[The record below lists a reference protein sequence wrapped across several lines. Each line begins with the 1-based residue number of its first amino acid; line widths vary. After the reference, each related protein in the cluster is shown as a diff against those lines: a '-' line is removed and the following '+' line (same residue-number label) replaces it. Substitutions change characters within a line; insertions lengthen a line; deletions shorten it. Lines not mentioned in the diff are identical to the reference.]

1 MPANKKYL
9 TKSPWLRL
17 CKILAGTVGGYAVML
32 SFHLAL
38 SSFLPKGEVVATAII
53 LGYIM
58 WSFLLLWAFVEKN
71 VWRVWLTYVL
81 LTVIFL
87 LPYLLTSSFHYG
99 S

>member
-17 CKILAGTVGGYAVML
+17 AKILAGTVGGYAVML

-38 SSFLPKGEVVATAII
+38 TTVFPKNEVVATAFI
-53 LGYIM
+53 LGYIL
-58 WSFLLLWAFVEKN
+58 WSFLLLWAFVAKN
-71 VWRVWLTYVL
+71 VWRVWLTYIVL
-81 LTVIFL
+81 TIVFL
-87 LPYLLTSSFHYG
+87 LPYLLTSNIIHG

>member
-17 CKILAGTVGGYAVML
+17 SKILAGTIGGYTVMI

-38 SSFLPKGEVVATAII
+38 ATFLPKDVVVATSFI
-53 LGYIM
+53 LGYMM
-58 WSFLLLWAFVEKN
+58 WAFLLLWAFVAKN
-71 VWRVWLTYVL
+71 VWRVWLTYL
-81 LTVIFL
+81 ILTVLFL
-87 LPYLLTSSFHYG
+87 IPYLSITIFNYG

>member
-17 CKILAGTVGGYAVML
+17 VKILAGTVGGYAVML
-32 SFHLAL
+32 SFHLSL
-38 SSFLPKGEVVATAII
+38 TTFLPKNEVVATAFI

-58 WSFLLLWAFVEKN
+58 WAFLLLWAFVAKN
-71 VWRVWLTYVL
+71 IWRVWLTYIVL
-81 LTVIFL
+81 TLLFL
-87 LPYLLTSSFHYG
+87 LPYLLTTQHG

>member
-17 CKILAGTVGGYAVML
+17 AKILAGAVGGYAVML

-38 SSFLPKGEVVATAII
+38 TSFLPKKEVIATAFI
-53 LGYIM
+53 LGYII
-58 WSFLLLWAFVEKN
+58 WAFLLLWAFIAKN
-71 VWRVWLTYVL
+71 VWRVWLTYIL
-81 LTVIFL
+81 LTVLFL
-87 LPYLLTSSFHYG
+87 LPYLLNTNFNHG

>member
-17 CKILAGTVGGYAVML
+17 SKILAGTVGGYAVML

-38 SSFLPKGEVVATAII
+38 TTFLPKDEVVATAFI

-58 WSFLLLWAFVEKN
+58 WSFLLLWAFIAKN
-71 VWRVWLTYVL
+71 VWRVWLTYIVL
-81 LTVIFL
+81 TIVFL
-87 LPYLLTSSFHYG
+87 LPYFLISTANHG